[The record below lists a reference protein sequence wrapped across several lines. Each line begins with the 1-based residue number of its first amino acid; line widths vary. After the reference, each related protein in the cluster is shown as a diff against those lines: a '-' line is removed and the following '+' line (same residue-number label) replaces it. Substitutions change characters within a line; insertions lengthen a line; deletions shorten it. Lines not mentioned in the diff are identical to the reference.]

1 MKADASGAAPEVRS
15 LVEAEVERQVQALRE
30 EMDAKI
36 AAVRARTVDDAATIV
51 VFSGDL
57 DKALTGFVLATG
69 AAAAGLETSMFF
81 TFWGLSVLRKK
92 GAPGGPK
99 SLAERALALMTPA
112 SSEELGTSRMN
123 YFGLGAVMLR
133 RMMKDKGIAT
143 LEELIAVA
151 RDMNVKMIACTM
163 SMDAMGVGQE
173 ELVDGLTY
181 GGVATYMADAA
192 RSRVTLFI

>member
-1 MKADASGAAPEVRS
+1 MNANAPIVQPDIQG
-15 LVEAEVERQVQALRE
+15 LVAAEVERQTKALRA

-36 AAVRARTVDDAATIV
+36 AAVRERTVDDAATIV

-57 DKALTGFVLATG
+57 DKALAGFVIATG

-81 TFWGLSVLRKK
+81 TFWGLSVLKKK
-92 GAPGGPK
+92 GAARGPK
-99 SLAERALALMTPA
+99 NVLEKMFGMMTPA
-112 SSEELGTSRMN
+112 SSESLPTSKMN
-123 YFGLGAVMLR
+123 YFGMGAVMLR
-133 RMMKDKGIAT
+133 KMMKDKGIAT
-143 LEELIAVA
+143 LEELIGIA
-151 RDMNVKMIACTM
+151 RDMDVKMIACTM
-163 SMDAMGVGQE
+163 SMDAMGVSQE

>member
-1 MKADASGAAPEVRS
+1 MNADVPRVALDVQG
-15 LVEAEVERQVQALRE
+15 LVAAEVERQVQALRAE
-30 EMDAKI
+30 VDAKI
-36 AAVRARTVDDAATIV
+36 AEVRARTVDDAATII

-57 DKALTGFVLATG
+57 DKVLAGFVLATG

-133 RMMKDKGIAT
+133 KMMKDKQIAS
-143 LEELIAVA
+143 LEELIAIA
-151 RDMNVKMIACTM
+151 RDLDVKIIACTM
-163 SMDAMGVGQE
+163 SMDAMGVSKE
-173 ELVDGLTY
+173 ELVEGLTY
-181 GGVATYMADAA
+181 GGVATYMADAV